1 MAFGAIPPHAF
12 LAMLGSSM
20 LKFRVFLIAISAVV
34 LSVPGVAHASAPM
47 TPATVSTAEQ
57 QKQALIGFNG
67 AYALANTDNG
77 FFSVDTDIF
86 ASADRATPRYV
97 ITLGVSLDGQTSKKA
112 TFSGSFDG
120 RRLRQASPGG
130 PAFDLT
136 FTRNSRKL
144 GPTVSVAGT
153 VTLPGQPAATISGVT
168 YDNPITPEVWGGHTY
183 YLKGIGS
190 AAPVPFV
197 RIEQNGD
204 VFYNPGSTKGQLT
217 PVSTYTYNMDEYYFS
232 FDTED
237 GRTATF
243 IMGTAGQSGLTMNNI
258 VYENGQVVSQR
269 SLVTMPEAVEPKAK
283 QSFPELSL
291 TQSGET
297 LSVGTYTTIADVSGY
312 WPIES
317 AKGNGAF
324 VAIQGENL
332 NFAPGT
338 PETSAGSSPGKF
350 YNALISV
357 SLDGKSV
364 SRHYFDLAKG
374 MTFDGRTLRMPRERI
389 TLTFTREYDPKTR
402 SLYRMTGTIRGQE
415 VTGASPFNNTPVG
428 AFAATMTDA
437 TGEHVLTITGDGVVV
452 LDGQVF
458 GNYIY
463 VPMMY
468 VLAGPVP
475 GTTKTPQPL
484 IEVSLGHAGS
494 RGMAAIVTTGVGT
507 PAMKTFN
514 MYQLPLGS

>member
-1 MAFGAIPPHAF
+1 MLRYRMHRF
-12 LAMLGSSM
+12 LAI
-20 LKFRVFLIAISAVV
+20 LIAISAAV

-47 TPATVSTAEQ
+47 TPATMSTAEQ

-67 AYALANTDNG
+67 VYALANTANG
-77 FFSVDTDIF
+77 FFSVDTNMF
-86 ASADRATPRYV
+86 VSADRATPRYV
-97 ITLGVSLDGQTSKKA
+97 ITLGVSLDGKTSKKA
-112 TFSGSFDG
+112 TYSGSFDG

-168 YDNPITPEVWGGHTY
+168 YDNPIAPELWGGHTY
-183 YLKGIGS
+183 YLVGSGS

-197 RIEQNGD
+197 RIEKDGD
-204 VFYNPGSTKGQLT
+204 VFYNPGSTRSKLT
-217 PVSTYTYNMDEYYFS
+217 PVNSYTYNMDEYYFS

-237 GRTATF
+237 GRNATF
-243 IMGTAGQSGLTMNNI
+243 IMGTAGQAGLTMNNI
-258 VYENGQVVSQR
+258 VYDNGQVVSQR
-269 SLVTMPEAVEPKAK
+269 SLVTMPEAPAPKAMK
-283 QSFPELSL
+283 WYPELSL
-291 TQSGET
+291 TQSGEIF
-297 LSVGTYTTIADVSGY
+297 SVGTYTTIADFSGY

-338 PETSAGSSPGKF
+338 PETIAGSSPGQF

-357 SLDGKSV
+357 SQDGKSV
-364 SRHYFDLAKG
+364 SSYYFDIAKG
-374 MTFDGRTLRMPRERI
+374 MTFDGRTLRMPRQRI

-402 SLYRMTGTIRGQE
+402 SLYRMTGKIRGQE
-415 VTGASPFNNTPVG
+415 VTGSSLFNNTPVG
-428 AFAATMTDA
+428 AFAGTLTDA
-437 TGEHVLTITGDGVVV
+437 TGKHVMTVTGDGVVV
-452 LDGQVF
+452 LDGQVIE
-458 GNYIY
+458 NYVY

-468 VLAGPVP
+468 ILAGPLP
-475 GTTKTPQPL
+475 GTTLTPQPV
-484 IEVSLGHAGS
+484 IEISFGHAGTQ
-494 RGMAAIVTTGVGT
+494 GMAAIVTTGLGT
-507 PAMKTFN
+507 TAMKTFN
-514 MYQLPLGS
+514 MYQVPSGS